1 MSFDHSVFQAEFVKH
16 LQNRLGWPKDISDDA
31 AAIASDV
38 IAQTHGGERHYI
50 QSRLIDR
57 NGVRAFY
64 KDGSEGRCNF
74 QAFRHQ
80 HKNGLPCFERVTNI
94 ALVST
99 SYFSIMGE

>member
-16 LQNRLGWPKDISDDA
+16 LQNRLGWPKDISGDA

-57 NGVRAFY
+57 NGIRAFY
-64 KDGSEGRCNF
+64 KDGLKVDAISRQFGISTRTV
-74 QAFRHQ
+74 FRVL
-80 HKNGLPCFERVTNI
+80 KE
-94 ALVST
+94 
-99 SYFSIMGE
+99 